1 MHLTLSDLISDIV
14 QNSIE
19 ANSSKITLEL
29 EENQAGVKVLIQD
42 NGKGMSKETLEKAQ
56 NSFFTDGTKHPKRN
70 FGLGLPLLIQTVK
83 ETEGEYKITS
93 ELGKG
98 TTVYAFFNLANKNAF
113 QVGEVASLFRQVL
126 SFTGNFDMTII
137 RKKHT
142 ENEQLNY
149 KLEKSEIVKAL
160 GCLENAKSLQLLGEF
175 LKNQEK
181 ESSIQ

>member
-1 MHLTLSDLISDIV
+1 M
-14 QNSIE
+14 
-19 ANSSKITLEL
+19 
-29 EENQAGVKVLIQD
+29 
-42 NGKGMSKETLEKAQ
+42 
-56 NSFFTDGTKHPKRN
+56 
-70 FGLGLPLLIQTVK
+70 LIQTVK

-98 TTVYAFFNLANKNAF
+98 TSVYAFFNLANKNAF

-149 KLEKSEIVKAL
+149 KLEKSEIVNAL
-160 GCLENAKSLQLLGEF
+160 GCLENAKSLELLGQF
-175 LKNQEK
+175 LKSQEK
-181 ESSIQ
+181 ESSI

>member
-1 MHLTLSDLISDIV
+1 MYLTLSDLISDIV

-19 ANSSKITLEL
+19 ANSSKITLEV
-29 EENQAGVKVLIQD
+29 EENQTGVKVLIQD

-83 ETEGEYKITS
+83 QTEGEYQITS
-93 ELGKG
+93 ELGEG
-98 TTVYAFFNLANKNAF
+98 TSVYAFFNLANKNTPPL
-113 QVGEVASLFRQVL
+113 GEVANLFRQVL

-137 RKKHT
+137 RKKNT
-142 ENEQLNY
+142 ESEQLNY
-149 KLEKSEIVKAL
+149 QLKKSEIVNVL
-160 GCLENAKSLQLLGEF
+160 GCLENAKTLELLGQF
-175 LKNQEK
+175 LTNQEK